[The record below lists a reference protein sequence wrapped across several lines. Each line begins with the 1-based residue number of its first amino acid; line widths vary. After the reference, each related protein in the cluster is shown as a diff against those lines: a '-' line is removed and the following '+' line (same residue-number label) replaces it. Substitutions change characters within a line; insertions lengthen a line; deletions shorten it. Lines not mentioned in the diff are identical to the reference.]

1 MGKTKTKHPM
11 NHYVEHLKH
20 NTVNQLFKI
29 LMVKTEKY
37 QKTDNY
43 FKTLEGF
50 ERPFKE

>member
-1 MGKTKTKHPM
+1 M

-37 QKTDNY
+37 QKTGNY